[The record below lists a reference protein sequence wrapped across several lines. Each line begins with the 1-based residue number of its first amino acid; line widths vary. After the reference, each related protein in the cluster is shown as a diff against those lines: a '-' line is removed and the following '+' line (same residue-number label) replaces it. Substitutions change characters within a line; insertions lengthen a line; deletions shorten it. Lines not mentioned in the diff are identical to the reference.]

1 MFSHNFNS
9 TALNDNKSFTTKR
22 MYTELSVDPNTF

>member
-9 TALNDNKSFTTKR
+9 TTSNDNNTFTTR
-22 MYTELSVDPNTF
+22 RIYAELSVDPNTF